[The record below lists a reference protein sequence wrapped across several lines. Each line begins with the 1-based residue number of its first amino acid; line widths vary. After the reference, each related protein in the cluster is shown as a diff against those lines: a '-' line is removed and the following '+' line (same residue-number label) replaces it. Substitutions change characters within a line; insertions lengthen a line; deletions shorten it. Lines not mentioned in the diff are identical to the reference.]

1 MTLDT
6 LPYPHDLTDGVISLR
21 AHRMTDAP
29 WLAEAVRES
38 VATVGRW
45 QDWCTARYDEAAA
58 ETWIG
63 LCRQTWLLGDG
74 FEMLIVDARTDA
86 ILGGMGVNHLNREH
100 RFANLGYWVKESAQ
114 GTGIAGH
121 SGRLAARFAFETAGV
136 SRLEIVAAHDNV
148 ASRKTAERIGGK
160 FEGILRNRLLLRGTP
175 VDAAMYSVIPGDVG
189 GTQSPA

>member
-29 WLAEAVRES
+29 LLAEAVVES

-45 QDWCTARYDEAAA
+45 QDWCTTRYDEAAA
-58 ETWIG
+58 DSWIR
-63 LCRQTWLLGDG
+63 LCRQSWLLGDG

-86 ILGGMGVNHLNREH
+86 ILGGMAVNHLNREH
-100 RFANLGYWVKESAQ
+100 RFANLGYWVRESAQ

-121 SGRLAARFAFETAGV
+121 SGRLAAKFAFETVGI
-136 SRLEIVAAHDNV
+136 SRLEIVVAHDNL

-160 FEGILRNRLLLRGTP
+160 FEGILRNRLLLKGRA
-175 VDAAMYSVIPGDVG
+175 VDAAMYSVIPGDIAPG
-189 GTQSPA
+189 QSPA